1 MLLSFVANEFI
12 QQGSAVAVLDTP
24 LGRIRNIDPLFFAD
38 SRAVGVSVDTI
49 ASGGLCRVISKGE
62 ASFFTSLNPG
72 QTYFAPLSGTAP
84 VVYSDFVNVFT
95 SIEASGVYLCSL
107 GKAISPSTLSIN
119 LETPVLIQKDSLN

>member
-12 QQGSAVAVLDTP
+12 QQGSAVAVLDAP

-62 ASFFTSLNPG
+62 ASFFTGLNPG
-72 QTYFAPLSGTAP
+72 QIYFAPLSGTAP
-84 VVYSDFVNVFT
+84 VVYSDFVNVFN
-95 SIEASGVYLCSL
+95 SIEASGAYLCNL